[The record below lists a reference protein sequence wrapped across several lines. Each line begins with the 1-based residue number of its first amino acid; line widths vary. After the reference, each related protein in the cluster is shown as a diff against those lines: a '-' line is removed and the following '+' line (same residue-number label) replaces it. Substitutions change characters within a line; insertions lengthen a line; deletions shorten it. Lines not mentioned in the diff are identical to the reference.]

1 MNRISGCNPKLALL
15 GAAVA
20 ACAFASACLPSQ
32 AADLGTDYYRSGVRH
47 VRTTLY
53 FSNWRDRCAYAG
65 FYCLYAWDGYVYH
78 YPWDDRPSAYAF
90 ARRHHRRHF
99 Y

>member
-1 MNRISGCNPKLALL
+1 MNRIKGCSLKLVLL
-15 GAAVA
+15 GTAVA
-20 ACAFASACLPSQ
+20 ACVFVSACLPSQ
-32 AADLGTDYYRSGVRH
+32 AADLGADYYRPGVRH

-78 YPWDDRPSAYAF
+78 YPWDDRPSAYVF
-90 ARRHHRRHF
+90 ARRHHRRHV

>member
-1 MNRISGCNPKLALL
+1 MNRISGCNPKLVLL

-20 ACAFASACLPSQ
+20 AFASACLPSQ
-32 AADLGTDYYRSGVRH
+32 AADLGTDYYRPGVRH